1 MIRRDRKTLFILCGL
16 LIGCTIQ
23 PVTAKA
29 GLIADTWMAIFG
41 PPGTPYFPGAY
52 RTSYF
57 GPSYYSAYSASYRAN
72 CCPPRRVYYVPSCQP
87 CDPCG
92 LVCPTP
98 CDPCTSGNCQVSP
111 GTADNAY
118 NSGQP
123 PQTFKKPVPAKDGDP
138 DSKFKSRDGSK
149 KFEAT
154 PKSKPKPG
162 TDEDKKETPFPTP
175 ADDGDGDGKGSS
187 KTGAIERKTFK
198 NPIKTDIDIPRGPV
212 IRQKKPVPA
221 KIPMQKKK
229 EKSGTPAKKNVP
241 ALILPNFDEK
251 IAWRPVVQRTRLII
265 HSRIS
270 QPRLTRTIVD
280 PNNGW
285 KPVRNDVRVVRK

>member
-1 MIRRDRKTLFILCGL
+1 M
-16 LIGCTIQ
+16 
-23 PVTAKA
+23 
-29 GLIADTWMAIFG
+29 
-41 PPGTPYFPGAY
+41 
-52 RTSYF
+52 
-57 GPSYYSAYSASYRAN
+57 
-72 CCPPRRVYYVPSCQP
+72 RVYYVPSCRPCNP
-87 CDPCG
+87 CD
-92 LVCPTP
+92 
-98 CDPCTSGNCQVSP
+98 SGCQVSP

-123 PQTFKKPVPAKDGDP
+123 PQTFKKPVKGKDGDPSNP

-154 PKSKPKPG
+154 PKLKPKPG

-187 KTGAIERKTFK
+187 KTGAIERKTSK